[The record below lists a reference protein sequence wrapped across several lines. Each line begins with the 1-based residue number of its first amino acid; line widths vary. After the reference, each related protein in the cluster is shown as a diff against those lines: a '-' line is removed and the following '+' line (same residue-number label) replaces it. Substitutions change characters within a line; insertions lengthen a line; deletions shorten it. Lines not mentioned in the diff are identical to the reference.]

1 MVTGDGVR
9 QSKLWKKLRG
19 VEHAVLEDGDVEEA
33 LDGPGAVEV
42 PLL

>member
-9 QSKLWKKLRG
+9 KSKLWKKLLG

-33 LDGPGAVEV
+33 LDGPGAVV
-42 PLL
+42 VRAA